1 MLLTITNKEILSMLN
16 HPKLHSTILFAT
28 CAATLMLSGCGGSSN
43 DDSSYGSNDTPD
55 SIDAP
60 PPPNNDTSTLGD
72 GNVSPTLAD
81 IQSKVLDKNCATS
94 GCHAG
99 ASAPQGL
106 LMDADHAFD
115 LLVNQPSQG
124 NPQALLIK
132 PGDPENSYIVQK
144 LEGTASVGAQMPL
157 NASPL
162 SVETIQAIKTWIQN
176 GALGPRLSSIQAN
189 IFTPN
194 CIECHSG
201 ESPSGGLNL
210 EEGKSYAS
218 LVEIKRRDNPEIR
231 VVAGNSGSSFLIN
244 KLENTNL
251 GENGGKQMPLGK
263 QPLDKEVIDVIRQW
277 IDAGALDN

>member
-1 MLLTITNKEILSMLN
+1 MLN
-16 HPKLHSTILFAT
+16 HLKLKTTLLFAT

-43 DDSSYGSNDTPD
+43 DDDNSYGSNETSDSNDTPD
-55 SIDAP
+55 SNSTP
-60 PPPNNDTSTLGD
+60 PPPTSTLGD
-72 GNVSPTLAD
+72 ENVSPTLAD

-99 ASAPQGL
+99 TSPPEGL

-124 NPQALLIK
+124 NPQTLLIK

-144 LEGTASVGAQMPL
+144 LEGTASVGSQMPL
-157 NASPL
+157 NAEPL
-162 SVETIQAIKTWIQN
+162 SVETIQAIKTWIQD